1 MKFNHYF
8 DQNRIEKK
16 DIRYKIKEPKKK
28 ETMTK
33 EMVTN
38 KLQEQ
43 IKYQEK
49 IIKNNK
55 KHQQTVSD

>member
-1 MKFNHYF
+1 
-8 DQNRIEKK
+8 
-16 DIRYKIKEPKKK
+16 
-28 ETMTK
+28 MTK

-55 KHQQTVSD
+55 KHQQTVSDKKKRKKYLLQVVL